1 MKISINW
8 LHEWINPAVSYDELM
23 HRLTMAGL
31 ELDGEE
37 PAAAEFTGVVI
48 GEILSV
54 EQHPDA
60 EKLKVCQV
68 NVGADENLQVL
79 TNVAS
84 VTPNMKVPVATIGA
98 ALPGETADKP
108 FKIKKT
114 KLRGVLSQGMF
125 CGADT
130 LGVNDG
136 SDGLLALPDD
146 APIGMDIREFLAL
159 DDQIIDL
166 DLTPNRADCLSV
178 EGVAREIGVLTQTA
192 VNTPDMPSVTATHA
206 EKMAVNIVDT
216 AACPRY
222 AGRIIKNI
230 NASAVTPLWMKEK
243 LRRAG
248 LRSISP
254 TVDVTNFVLLELG
267 QPMHAF
273 DLARLNGDIN
283 VRFADKGEALTLLDG
298 QAITLQDNSLVIADQ
313 NAAVALA
320 GIMGGE
326 PTAVTADT
334 NDIFLESAYFA
345 PEIIAGRARQYG
357 LHTDSSHRFERGVS
371 PDLQVRAI
379 ERATQLILDICG
391 GDAGEVIDI
400 DHAEAQRNKP
410 AINLRKQR
418 IAHML
423 GVTIDDAWITETLTR
438 LGCGVETSDTGWKV
452 TPPAFRFD
460 MAIEADLIE
469 EVARIY
475 GYDNI
480 PAVLR
485 PFKPRISVPK
495 EGTVSLNSLR
505 DTLVNRAYQEIV
517 TFSFVDAKT
526 EALLAPDQQQT
537 KLANPLSVDLE
548 VMRTTL
554 WSGMLKAVASNM
566 NRQQSRLRF
575 FETGLS
581 FIAKEEGLEQH
592 KKLAGVITGP
602 VYQEQWSV
610 ENRHVDFYDAKG
622 DVESLLAQ
630 ASAQVFQFDAAEHAA
645 LHPGQSAKI
654 SNQQGEIVGWVGA
667 LHPRA
672 QKQFG
677 LSQPVY
683 VFELDLS
690 MMMDK
695 KVPEYSQLS
704 RYPSIRR
711 DLALVVDDSITAA
724 SIERVI
730 EKVVK
735 KEAISQLIDYT
746 LFDVYSGEGLEKGKK
761 SIALGLILQDFSRT
775 LEEAEIN
782 HSVDL
787 IVASLS
793 LELGAVLR

>member
-8 LHEWINPAVSYDELM
+8 LHEWINPSISYDELM

-37 PAAAEFTGVVI
+37 AAAAEFTGVVI

-54 EQHPDA
+54 EQHPNA

-68 NVGADENLQVL
+68 NVGADENIQVL

-84 VTPNMKVPVATIGA
+84 VTANMRVPVAMIGA
-98 ALPGETADKP
+98 ALPSESTDKP

-136 SDGLLALPDD
+136 SDGLLDLPDD
-146 APIGMDIREFLAL
+146 APIGVDIREFMGL
-159 DDQIIDL
+159 DDQIIEL

-178 EGVAREIGVLTQTA
+178 EGVAREVGVLTKTA
-192 VNTPDMPSVTATHA
+192 VNTPDIPAVEASHDTVFPVEITAQS
-206 EKMAVNIVDT
+206 
-216 AACPRY
+216 ACLRY
-222 AGRIIKNI
+222 AGRVIKNI
-230 NASAVTPLWMKEK
+230 DASATTPLWMKEK

-273 DLARLNGDIN
+273 DLAKLDSGIN
-283 VRFADKGEALTLLDG
+283 VRFANDGENLTLLDG
-298 QAITLQDNSLVIADQ
+298 QKVTLKNNSLVIADHKG
-313 NAAVALA
+313 AVALA

-326 PTAVTADT
+326 PTSVTNST
-334 NDIFLESAYFA
+334 TDIFLESAFFK

-391 GDAGEVIDI
+391 GEAGGVIDV
-400 DHAEAQRNKP
+400 DNADSLRNKSP
-410 AINLRKQR
+410 ITLRKQR
-418 IAHML
+418 ISHML
-423 GVTIDDAWITETLTR
+423 GISIDDDVVSDMLQR
-438 LGCGVETSDTGWKV
+438 LGCSIEENDDGWLV

-485 PFKPRISVPK
+485 PFTPRISVQK
-495 EGTVSLNSLR
+495 EDVVSLNKLR
-505 DTLVNRAYQEIV
+505 DVLVNRAYHEVV
-517 TFSFVDAKT
+517 TFSFVDAKL
-526 EALLAPDQQQT
+526 ESLLAPEEKQT
-537 KLANPLSVDLE
+537 KLANPLSADLE

-566 NRQQSRLRF
+566 NRQQSRIRF

-581 FIAKEEGLEQH
+581 FIAKDEGLEQH
-592 KKLAGVITGP
+592 KKLAGVITGSL
-602 VYQEQWSV
+602 YQEQWAAD
-610 ENRHVDFYDAKG
+610 NRLVDFYDVKG
-622 DVESLLAQ
+622 DVEALLEQ
-630 ASAQVFQFDAAEHAA
+630 ASAQEFTFEAAENPA

-654 SNQQGEIVGWVGA
+654 VSEQGIVGWVGA
-667 LHPRA
+667 LHPKV
-672 QKQFG
+672 QKQLG
-677 LSQPVY
+677 LNQAVY
-683 VFELDLS
+683 VFELDLG
-690 MMMDK
+690 MMMSK
-695 KVPEYSQLS
+695 KIPEYKQVS
-704 RYPSIRR
+704 RYPSNRR
-711 DLALVVDDSITAA
+711 DLALLVGDDVTANDLYA
-724 SIERVI
+724 AV
-730 EKVVK
+730 EKIVK
-735 KEAISQLIDYT
+735 KEAITQLVDYT

-775 LEEAEIN
+775 LEDAEIN
-782 HSVDL
+782 RIVDL
-787 IVASLS
+787 VVASLS
-793 LELGAVLR
+793 AETGAVLR